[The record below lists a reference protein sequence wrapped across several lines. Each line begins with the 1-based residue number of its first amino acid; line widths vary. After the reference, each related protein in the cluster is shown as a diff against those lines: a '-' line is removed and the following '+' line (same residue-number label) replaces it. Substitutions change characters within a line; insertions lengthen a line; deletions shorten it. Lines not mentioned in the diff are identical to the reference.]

1 MVLVSC
7 KALWVRQLTGTQSL
21 QGVMTAPQGA
31 GQVPLRTASEQ
42 QEVVHALLTTSQL
55 IITELY
61 CDNTMTLQRHAD
73 RTEEGKEKTE
83 RDKKKRHVYNMKWAH
98 II

>member
-1 MVLVSC
+1 
-7 KALWVRQLTGTQSL
+7 
-21 QGVMTAPQGA
+21 MTAPQGA
-31 GQVPLRTASEQ
+31 GQVPLCTASEQ

-55 IITELY
+55 VITELY

-73 RTEEGKEKTE
+73 GTLGGKTE

-98 II
+98 YHPPADACSLTQPSSQWPTCLGSST